1 MLEVSLFTV
10 DGGLQEF
17 NAKNSIIA
25 KLSALRR
32 DDCKGKEL
40 IHALFT
46 DDWGAPLVGVKIRG
60 TLDDGTLV
68 DEYIPYE

>member
-1 MLEVSLFTV
+1 MLKVSVSTV

-17 NAKNSIIA
+17 NEPDSIIA

-32 DDCKGKEL
+32 DGYVGKEL
-40 IHALFT
+40 VHALLT
-46 DDWGAPLVGVKIRG
+46 DDWGPPPVGVRIRG
-60 TLDDGTLV
+60 KLEDGTCI